1 MECNLFLAPPEPTEP
16 ARRQK
21 LLAALA
27 LAKDTPNPR
36 PLIVFAKNYATDWM
50 RTLCLDLVHDGQKTE
65 QLFGYV
71 KRFRGE
77 LIDALMVTFPERA
90 LMVLELL
97 RGPQQSFEERHL
109 QTLAGIPQEQRR
121 KFITLLQE
129 TTADAPSIA
138 GYSAAMHDY
147 EAQPDPWND
156 WRDVGKAL
164 AEFQYLCGMKGLI
177 REVFDQA

>member
-1 MECNLFLAPPEPTEP
+1 MECNPFLAPPEPAEP
-16 ARRQK
+16 ARRQQ

-27 LAKDTPNPR
+27 LADGTPNPR
-36 PLIVFAKNYATDWM
+36 PLSVFAKNYAADWM
-50 RTLCLDLVHDGQKTE
+50 RTLCLDLVHDGQTTD

-71 KRFRGE
+71 QRFRGE
-77 LIDALMVTFPERA
+77 LIDALMVTLPERA
-90 LMVLELL
+90 LMALEVL
-97 RGPQQSFEERHL
+97 RGPQQLFEERHL
-109 QTLAGIPQEQRR
+109 QTLATIPQEQRR

-129 TTADAPSIA
+129 TTADAASIA
-138 GYSAAMHDY
+138 RYSAAMHDY

-164 AEFQYLCGMKGLI
+164 AEFHFLRGMKGLI

>member
-1 MECNLFLAPPEPTEP
+1 MDGNPFLAPPEPAEP
-16 ARRQK
+16 ARRQQ

-27 LAKDTPNPR
+27 LAEDTPNPR
-36 PLIVFAKNYATDWM
+36 PLTVFAKNYAADGM
-50 RTLCLDLVHDGQKTE
+50 RTLCLDLVHDGQTTA

-71 KRFRGE
+71 ERFRGE
-77 LIDALMVTFPERA
+77 LIDTLMVTLPERA
-90 LMVLELL
+90 LMALKVL
-97 RGPQQSFEERHL
+97 RGPQQLFEEWHL

-138 GYSAAMHDY
+138 LYSAAMHDY

-164 AEFQYLCGMKGLI
+164 AEFHYLRGMKALI
-177 REVFDQA
+177 REAFDRA